1 MSFEIC
7 WSIEMADQGSMDEFL
22 SKEIDQNKVTALVG
36 SLESQLASS
45 TNKDSLKTVPG
56 STFNNNHISG
66 NASIVN
72 APITSTPSVTV
83 RPQQTVVSVPGLGL
97 QSQAVASSKILPQ
110 NAAIINSISNSQ
122 IIGISSIINANSQN
136 RTSSNSTT
144 PLPNSS
150 ISNTPLSSATKFL
163 NSSPSI
169 RIVTN
174 NTKPQNSILHTSP
187 VQVSKQQFIN
197 SAISQSVT
205 TVRPQ
210 PVTTARV
217 NISASG
223 ASTAMHNLATI
234 AAEQKPLTVLPNGS
248 THLQNVQHKDGSVIT
263 QQIIMKNEA
272 NHTVVKRELSPLV
285 KSDIPMSNSVIQGL
299 QQNMRQSTPII
310 TAGAQQLIKG
320 LSQGNNPAL
329 VALRTPHSQQ
339 HVVVRATV
347 ATTLAN
353 SSPSVQVVNA
363 SAASTPSTLRPN
375 IAPQMRPVRITNPVR
390 LGTQSN
396 IAPRQQNPPGTIT
409 IPHGALLVRNES
421 GQLVLVSA
429 SQTVLHQTPSSN
441 SVITTVAPSGYRIQN
456 VRPLT
461 SQAQVRSSNS
471 GQSIVTIQPQSATQ
485 QQQSIQVRA
494 PNISTVVPTATL
506 QQRPATQPTAV
517 IGPNVS
523 TITTGTTAG
532 EMNKAML
539 ENVKKCKNFLSTLIK
554 LAANQPDQ
562 TVKNVRAL
570 IQGLIDGKV
579 EPEAFTER
587 LQHELQSSP
596 QPYLVPFLKKS
607 LPLLRTSMLLGRMTI
622 DGVNPPPP
630 EVAGHGHLISVSQPV
645 STTQQV
651 VTATG
656 TLTQR
661 PVIGPRPT
669 VPSIQQPNL
678 RPTLGPAS
686 SKVAPIRQSAPQVTI
701 APGGNKIMVNAPTLP
716 MRPQVTQNF
725 INQVRPKIT
734 VTHPSSSPSM
744 PIVRANKPITASTLM
759 KPEQL
764 TSPAPGQREK
774 RKFESLKDGDDDIN
788 DVATMGGVNLSEE
801 SKNILATTNV
811 DFIGAQ
817 TRSCKDEILLSSSPL
832 FRKINSIAQ
841 KYNIDDIS
849 PDVVKIVSHATQER
863 LRDVVSKL
871 SVIAEHRVEIY
882 KMDSRYEVESE
893 NKQKLKFLE
902 ELDKLEKKRHEEQE
916 REKLLR
922 AMKSRSK
929 NEDPEQL
936 KLKQKAKELQLA
948 EAEELRQREANL
960 TALAAIGPRKKRKLE
975 FSDSTRPEST
985 SASNSFNTNTSNS
998 LSILRP
1004 RTKRVNLRDVQF
1016 LLETERTT
1024 RKSDLLYKT
1033 FLK

>member
-1 MSFEIC
+1 
-7 WSIEMADQGSMDEFL
+7 MADQGSMDEFL
-22 SKEIDQNKVTALVG
+22 SKEIDQNKVSALVG

-45 TNKDSLKTVPG
+45 TNKDSHKTVPG

-72 APITSTPSVTV
+72 ASITSTPSVTV
-83 RPQQTVVSVPGLGL
+83 RPQQTVVSMPGLGL
-97 QSQAVASSKILPQ
+97 QSQAIVSSKILPQ

-122 IIGISSIINANSQN
+122 IIGISSIINANSLN
-136 RTSSNSTT
+136 RTNSNSTT
-144 PLPNSS
+144 TSLPISS
-150 ISNTPLSSATKFL
+150 ISNTPLSSATKYL

-187 VQVSKQQFIN
+187 VQVSKQFIN
-197 SAISQSVT
+197 SAIAQQNVT

-210 PVTTARV
+210 QAATARV

-248 THLQNVQHKDGSVIT
+248 THLQNVQNKDGSVIT
-263 QQIIMKNEA
+263 QQIIMKNDV
-272 NHTVVKRELSPLV
+272 NHAVVKRELSPLV
-285 KSDIPMSNSVIQGL
+285 KSDNPMSNSVIQGL
-299 QQNMRQSTPII
+299 PQNLRQSTPII
-310 TAGAQQLIKG
+310 TTGPQQILKG
-320 LSQGNNPAL
+320 ISQSNNPAL
-329 VALRTPHSQQ
+329 VTLRTPHSQQ

-363 SAASTPSTLRPN
+363 SSAGMPSTLRPN
-375 IAPQMRPVRITNPVR
+375 VAPQMRPVRITNPVR
-390 LGTQSN
+390 IGTQPN
-396 IAPRQQNPPGTIT
+396 IAPRQQNPQPGTIT

-429 SQTVLHQTPSSN
+429 SQTVLQQTPSSN
-441 SVITTVAPSGYRIQN
+441 SVITTIAPSGYRIQN
-456 VRPLT
+456 VRPIT
-461 SQAQVRSSNS
+461 SQAPVRGSNG

-485 QQQSIQVRA
+485 HQSIQVRP
-494 PNISTVVPTATL
+494 PNISTVASTAATL
-506 QQRPATQPTAV
+506 QQRPTTQPTAV
-517 IGPNVS
+517 IGQPNVA
-523 TITTGTTAG
+523 TITSAATTG
-532 EMNKAML
+532 EMNKAMV
-539 ENVKKCKNFLSTLIK
+539 ENVKKCKNFLSTLLK

-570 IQGLIDGKV
+570 IQGLIDAKV
-579 EPEAFTER
+579 EPEVFTER

-596 QPYLVPFLKKS
+596 QPYLVPFLKKN
-607 LPLLRTSMLLGRMTI
+607 LPLLRQSMILGRMTI
-622 DGVNPPPP
+622 DGIHAPPP
-630 EVAGHGHLISVSQPV
+630 EVVGHAQFISVSQPV
-645 STTQQV
+645 PTSTVAQQV
-651 VTATG
+651 ITTTG

-661 PVIGPRPT
+661 PVLGPRPT
-669 VPSIQQPNL
+669 TAPIQQPAL
-678 RPTLGPAS
+678 RPSLGPAS
-686 SKVAPIRQSAPQVTI
+686 SKVAPIRQSVPQVSI
-701 APGGNKIMVNAPTLP
+701 APGGNKIVVHAPQQQQL
-716 MRPQVTQNF
+716 RPQVAQQV
-725 INQVRPKIT
+725 IGQVRPKIT
-734 VTHPSSSPSM
+734 VTRPSS
-744 PIVRANKPITASTLM
+744 ASTIPLIRPT
-759 KPEQL
+759 KPTITSTLIKSEP
-764 TSPAPGQREK
+764 TSPAAASHREK

-801 SKNILATTNV
+801 TKNILATTNA

-817 TRSCKDEILLSSSPL
+817 MRSCKDEILLSASPL
-832 FRKINSIAQ
+832 LRKITSIAQ
-841 KYNIDDIS
+841 KFNLDEIS
-849 PDVVKIVSHATQER
+849 PDVVKIISHATQER
-863 LRDVVSKL
+863 LRDMVSKL
-871 SVIAEHRVEIY
+871 SVIAEHRIEIY

-893 NKQKLKFLE
+893 TKQKLKFLE

-960 TALAAIGPRKKRKLE
+960 TALAAIGPRKKRRLD
-975 FSDSTRPEST
+975 FTDSSKSESSSAGNSLNSNTST
-985 SASNSFNTNTSNS
+985 SQT
-998 LSILRP
+998 SILRP
-1004 RTKRVNLRDVQF
+1004 RIKRVNLRDVQF
-1016 LLETERTT
+1016 LLETERLT

>member
-409 IPHGALLVRNES
+409 IPHGALLLNR
-421 GQLVLVSA
+421 Q
-429 SQTVLHQTPSSN
+429 
-441 SVITTVAPSGYRIQN
+441 
-456 VRPLT
+456 PLT